1 MKFSYLLCGLLLFA
15 SCKKSKTETQLTK
28 ITAKTIAVDSTFA
41 PSVKIDNFIA
51 PYKQKLASEMQ
62 QKLSYA
68 PKDFLKDDGK
78 MQSSLSN
85 LMADLTFE
93 MANPKFN
100 KKTNEDIDF
109 VLLNNGGIRATIP
122 KGNITTERAFKLMPF
137 ENELVAVTL
146 SGEKIVALINYFVKS
161 KRAHPLSKTIAL
173 TIKDNG
179 FLLKIKGKPFD
190 KNKSYTVLTNDY
202 LLNGGDN
209 MHFFKNPEK
218 LTKLDY
224 KVRDALIDYF
234 KKTDT
239 IKASIDNRILI
250 K

>member
-1 MKFSYLLCGLLLFA
+1 MRLSCFICCFLVFA
-15 SCKKSKTETQLTK
+15 SCKKSKTETELTK
-28 ITAKTIAVDSTFA
+28 ITAKTIAVDSTFT
-41 PSVKIDNFIA
+41 PSVKIDSFIA
-51 PYKQKLASEMQ
+51 PYTQKLASEMQ
-62 QKLSYA
+62 QVLSYA
-68 PKDFLKDDGK
+68 PKDFLKDDGN

-100 KKTNEDIDF
+100 KKTNENIDF
-109 VLLNNGGIRATIP
+109 VLLNNGGIRSTIP
-122 KGNITTERAFKLMPF
+122 KGNITIERAFKLMPF
-137 ENELVAVTL
+137 ENELIAVTL
-146 SGEKIVALINYFVKS
+146 SGEKIVALIHYFIKS
-161 KRAHPLSKTIAL
+161 KRAHPLSKTIEL
-173 TIKDNG
+173 MVKGDD
-179 FLLKIKGKPFD
+179 FSLKIKGKPFD

-209 MHFFKNPEK
+209 MHFFKNSEK

-224 KVRDALIDYF
+224 KVRDAIIDYF